1 MFTYMFTCGHMLKP
15 STTLGAPW
23 EDCIYDSHWEG
34 ALEVY
39 QKIPEEALSGSH
51 DFRKPWEGPVEA
63 RFYDM
68 FMLLH
73 TDLYNGIFMGY

>member
-1 MFTYMFTCGHMLKP
+1 MFTYMFTCGNTLKP

-39 QKIPEEALSGSH
+39 QKIPEEARKVQWKP
-51 DFRKPWEGPVEA
+51 DFMICSCYSIVV
-63 RFYDM
+63 Y
-68 FMLLH
+68 
-73 TDLYNGIFMGY
+73 TMGYSWDIIGD